1 MSGSDPAALAV
12 LLARLGGI
20 ADEMGAALQRS
31 ALSPNITE
39 RADCSAAVFD
49 PAGELVA
56 QAEHI
61 PVHLG
66 AMPLAVRA
74 ALDVCADRVGPGDQ
88 IIVNDPYAG
97 GTHLND
103 VTLIAPA
110 FTQSGEL
117 AGWVANR
124 AHHADVGGTV
134 PGSMPP
140 DATHIAEE
148 GFRVAPTVL
157 TDAVADEFAAA
168 SRTPSERRGD
178 LAAQV
183 GANVVGAGRLLELFP
198 APFAEAS
205 AYAERRMRVALRGLG
220 EGVSEFGDELDDG
233 SRIRCRVQLRDG
245 NIEFDFSG
253 SAAQQRGN
261 TNAVRAV
268 TVSAVAYALR
278 SVVDPTIPASG
289 GALRP
294 VRVVTEPGSI
304 VDAVFPAAVA
314 AGNVEVSQR
323 VADVCLGA
331 LAGFAPLRVGAAGQG
346 TMNNVLLGGRDA
358 GGRPWVYY
366 ETIGGGE
373 GGRSDRA
380 GMHGIH
386 TAMTNTRDTPVE
398 ALERAIP
405 VRVRRYRLRRGS
417 GGAGRWV
424 GGEGIDKEF
433 EMLLPAT
440 MTLIAQRRTRRPF
453 GTAGGDDGA
462 MGEHWLLP
470 AGDPARARRLDG
482 NVTVEL
488 AAGDVVRVLTPGGGG
503 WGPASERA

>member
-1 MSGSDPAALAV
+1 VRQVDPATLAV

-49 PAGELVA
+49 SGGELLA

-74 ALDVCADRVGPGDQ
+74 ALDVCGDRVRPGDQ

-110 FTQSGEL
+110 FTGAGEL
-117 AGWVANR
+117 IGWVANR
-124 AHHADVGGTV
+124 AHHADVGGTT

-140 DATHIAEE
+140 NATQIDEE
-148 GFRVAPTVL
+148 GIRLAPTVM
-157 TDAVADEFAAA
+157 TETVVNEFATA

-178 LAAQV
+178 LAAQL
-183 GANVVGAGRLLELFP
+183 GANVVGAERLVEMFP
-198 APFAEAS
+198 APFADAI
-205 AYAERRMRVALRGLG
+205 AYAERRMRVALRVLG
-220 EGVSEFGDELDDG
+220 EGDSEFSDHLDDG
-233 SRIRCRVQLRDG
+233 SLIRCRVRLRDG
-245 NIEFDFSG
+245 EIEFDFVG
-253 SAAQQRGN
+253 SDPQQRGN
-261 TNAVRAV
+261 INAVRAV
-268 TVSAVAYALR
+268 TVSAVAFALR

-289 GALRP
+289 GSLRP
-294 VRVVTEPGSI
+294 VRVVTAPGSV

-331 LAGFAPLRVGAAGQG
+331 LAAFAPDRVGAASQG
-346 TMNNVLLGGRDA
+346 TMNNVLLGGHRAD
-358 GGRPWVYY
+358 GTPWVYY

-373 GGRSDRA
+373 GARPDRV
-380 GMHGIH
+380 GMNGIH

-398 ALERAIP
+398 ALERTIP
-405 VRVRRYRLRRGS
+405 VRVRRYGLRRGS

-433 EMLLPAT
+433 EVLVPAT
-440 MTLIAQRRTRRPF
+440 LTLIAQRRTRRPF
-453 GTAGGDDGA
+453 GTAGGDAGA
-462 MGEHWLLP
+462 IGEHWLLP
-470 AGDPARARRLDG
+470 EGDAARARRLDG

-503 WGPASERA
+503 WGPRSARS